1 METQSGKFLPTPPP
15 ETIRGEEHSLFMT
28 MTGLGEAPA
37 TGRLLRGLT
46 PYLDEQRAK
55 HVLLLTERKRREP
68 WSGEDTIVPY
78 QELVH
83 WARGPDGGIYRGVCC
98 KSGGLPL
105 DEVAARFR
113 SDPFGLIDWAGEQA
127 GAAVISSAE
136 PLRLDIHYE
145 KKPWGREGWYT
156 GIEKRG
162 VSRVRTA
169 SGTTDLPY
177 ALGMFPVPLTGGEK
191 PEIILLKTLD
201 PLPTAV
207 LGDLYLEVHETK
219 WETYLVLEVHPE
231 AWPGGIGLLKAGLDE
246 AVVARYRA
254 ERGDG
259 WEEAL
264 QADLLA
270 GISRYEEVR
279 RKIDGLAK
287 TAGDDRKGPV
297 AVPDDLRE
305 AEARLRE
312 EVDGFLGR
320 HPVRE
325 GDLVCLPPGV
335 LHSLQHGV
343 KVVEFQTPTFERLI
357 AMFAQQVVTQ
367 PHWDTARAVAWM
379 DKAPYVAPAPVPLE
393 SEGAV
398 EREQVVDF
406 PQFGVVRVRIPAGQA
421 LSGSCARGGAYRL
434 LFVTAGEGRIA
445 LPDGSEFPLRK
456 EDALL
461 LPAWMGDFTV
471 LASATG
477 GLTVLLADPRP
488 AGEAPQE
495 QRK

>member
-1 METQSGKFLPTPPP
+1 METQSGKFQPTPPT
-15 ETIRGEEHSLFMT
+15 ETIRGAESSLLMT

-68 WSGEDTIVPY
+68 WSGEDTIILY

-83 WARGPDGGIYRGVCC
+83 WARGADGGIYRGVCC
-98 KSGGLPL
+98 RGGGLPF

-113 SDPFGLIDWAGEQA
+113 SDPFGLIDWAGQQA

-136 PLRLDIHYE
+136 PLRLNIHFE

-162 VSRVRTA
+162 VSGVRTA

-191 PEIILLKTLD
+191 PEIILLKTLE

-231 AWPGGIGLLKAGLDE
+231 AWPDGTGLLKAGLDE

-259 WEEAL
+259 WEAAV

-270 GISRYEEVR
+270 AISRYEEVR
-279 RKIDGLAK
+279 RKIDGLAES
-287 TAGDDRKGPV
+287 AAADRKEPV

-367 PHWDTARAVAWM
+367 PHWDSERAVARM
-379 DKAPYVAPAPVPLE
+379 EKAPYSPSAPVPLE

-406 PQFGVVRVRIPAGQA
+406 PQFGVVRARLPAGQA
-421 LSGSCARGGAYRL
+421 LSGSCDKGGAYRL
-434 LFVTAGEGRIA
+434 LFVTAGEGRLA
-445 LPDGSEFPLRK
+445 LPDGREFPLGK

-461 LPAWMGDFTV
+461 LPAWMGDFAV
-471 LASATG
+471 LASPAG
-477 GLTVLLADPRP
+477 ELTVLLADPHP
-488 AGEAPQE
+488 AEEAPQE
-495 QRK
+495 RRK